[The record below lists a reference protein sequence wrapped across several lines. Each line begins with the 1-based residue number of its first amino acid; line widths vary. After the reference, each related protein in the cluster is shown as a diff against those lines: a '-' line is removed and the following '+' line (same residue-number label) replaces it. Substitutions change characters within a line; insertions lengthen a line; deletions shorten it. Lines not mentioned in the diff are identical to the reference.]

1 MIAGVIGHWPFREE
15 DFPSKIV
22 NTTILDHV
30 NQSGPPI
37 LYFPIPHNTLCLPP
51 KFYLPN
57 YASTIVF
64 KMLLGVRAFENN
76 NLYRILGANSAM

>member
-22 NTTILDHV
+22 NTTILDHAK
-30 NQSGPPI
+30 QSGPPI

-51 KFYLPN
+51 KLCIN
-57 YASTIVF
+57 YCF
-64 KMLLGVRAFENN
+64 QMLLGVRAFENN
-76 NLYRILGANSAM
+76 NLYRIRGANSAM